1 MLQPAV
7 LLLQLFQP
15 PCLIHLQ
22 PSVFRLP
29 AVVRRPADP
38 VLPANLAHLHPGL
51 AFLQHPNDLFLRV
64 SALPLPLSSLGLL
77 YPGELTFQLVQF
89 SGGRSITDAKGELVT
104 ALSWFTATL
113 GESVYAY

>member
-51 AFLQHPNDLFLRV
+51 AFLQHPNDLFLRE
-64 SALPLPLSSLGLL
+64 SALPHRLSS
-77 YPGELTFQLVQF
+77 
-89 SGGRSITDAKGELVT
+89 SGFYTPENSHFNWYSFRGAGPTRTTAYTVT
-104 ALSWFTATL
+104 VVVASVLSRK
-113 GESVYAY
+113 